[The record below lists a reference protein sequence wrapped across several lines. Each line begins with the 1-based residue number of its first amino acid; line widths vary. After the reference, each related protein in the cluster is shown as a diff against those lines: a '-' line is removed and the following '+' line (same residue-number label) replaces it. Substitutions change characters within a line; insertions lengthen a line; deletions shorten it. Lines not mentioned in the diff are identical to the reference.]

1 MARHAANRTPSS
13 EVTAMPVRPRKH
25 EGNFEELPVE
35 LASVLAEFTSGSLD
49 LDAAQRIG
57 INEPTLS
64 MKQTG
69 KSLRKHIL
77 RGTAASTMQPV
88 V

>member
-1 MARHAANRTPSS
+1 VAGMLT
-13 EVTAMPVRPRKH
+13 
-25 EGNFEELPVE
+25 
-35 LASVLAEFTSGSLD
+35 EFTSGSFD